1 MKRISGMDIAAKLPA
16 MEEAALSV
24 LRANAERLQ
33 RTGTKAQKTAAE
45 TLMPA
50 IEAEISARRA
60 AKLSLAR
67 ETAAAAAKRRT
78 TKTPP
83 LEG

>member
-1 MKRISGMDIAAKLPA
+1 MDLAAKLPT
-16 MEEAALSV
+16 MEEAALAA

-33 RTGTKAQKTAAE
+33 RTGTKAQQTAASA
-45 TLMPA
+45 LMPA

-67 ETAAAAAKRRT
+67 ETAAAAAKRRAK
-78 TKTPP
+78 KTPP

>member
-1 MKRISGMDIAAKLPA
+1 MDLTAKLPG
-16 MEEAALSV
+16 MDETALSV

-33 RTGTKAQKTAAE
+33 RTGTKAQKAAAE
-45 TLMPA
+45 ALMPA
-50 IEAEISARRA
+50 LEAEISARRA

-67 ETAAAAAKRRT
+67 EAAKRRT
-78 TKTPP
+78 KRKNPA